1 MAAAKLKLEKD
12 EENLKNKI
20 YLNNINRSNLL
31 KKLISTQLAAS
42 NSMMML
48 KIFINKLLLKIIK
61 IKNYNLI

>member
-31 KKLISTQLAAS
+31 KKLISTQLVAS
-42 NSMMML
+42 NSTQEDADDV
-48 KIFINKLLLKIIK
+48 N
-61 IKNYNLI
+61 